1 MMENALILTIKHKL
15 SKSFKEWNSIPCLFY
30 NTWMLFPYNMVTNT
44 NHCEKLTTGLL
55 NKSKWTLM
63 YFFSWDTAE
72 NFTLRLS
79 CPPMKR
85 GKLSVWKFVV
95 WKWEQGTTVS
105 DRVGTNIAMQIIF
118 STFPSQTHS
127 TAIKLWLGPAGALQ
141 HTCRNCNGHLC
152 TGQLPCPK
160 GITILEMYSTHSVL
174 HSGARSYFWVLSEC
188 HLMPGERQYKAVVRD
203 AR

>member
-1 MMENALILTIKHKL
+1 
-15 SKSFKEWNSIPCLFY
+15 
-30 NTWMLFPYNMVTNT
+30 MVTNT

-95 WKWEQGTTVS
+95 WKWKQGTTVS
-105 DRVGTNIAMQIIF
+105 DRVGTDIAMQIIF

-141 HTCRNCNGHLC
+141 HTCRNCKGHLC
-152 TGQLPCPK
+152 TGQPPCPK

-174 HSGARSYFWVLSEC
+174 HSGAWSYFWVLSEC

>member
-1 MMENALILTIKHKL
+1 
-15 SKSFKEWNSIPCLFY
+15 
-30 NTWMLFPYNMVTNT
+30 MVTNT

-55 NKSKWTLM
+55 NKSKWTFM

-72 NFTLRLS
+72 NFTLRLP
-79 CPPMKR
+79 CPPTKR
-85 GKLSVWKFVV
+85 GKLSVWKFFV

-105 DRVGTNIAMQIIF
+105 DRVGTDIAMQIIF

-141 HTCRNCNGHLC
+141 HTCRNCKGHLC
-152 TGQLPCPK
+152 MGQPRCPK